1 MQFFL
6 NFLIMQV
13 IISTN
18 EKKLTNFSYIRVLQK
33 KKMKKNMLG
42 GLYK

>member
-33 KKMKKNMLG
+33 KMKKNVLG

>member
-33 KKMKKNMLG
+33 KNEEKHVGRSL
-42 GLYK
+42 